1 METLTKNTN
10 TKISSERRK
19 SRDVI
24 YYPNLEEA
32 SAAKRQKANEFIKK
46 VKLTF

>member
-1 METLTKNTN
+1 MKKTKDSI
-10 TKISSERRK
+10 ISPTRK
-19 SRDVI
+19 KQREVV

>member
-1 METLTKNTN
+1 MEFQTKNAD
-10 TKISSERRK
+10 TKISFDKKK
-19 SRDVI
+19 SKEVI
-24 YYPNLEEA
+24 YYPNLKEA

>member
-1 METLTKNTN
+1 MEIITKNTGLE
-10 TKISSERRK
+10 TSFDKKK
-19 SRDVI
+19 SKGVI
-24 YYPNLEEA
+24 YYPNLKEA